1 MRLRAKPVVTARR
14 MSSKTFSE
22 HSRVAALN
30 SKLTVPEIPHE
41 GVAFDDQRGGVDLIE
56 RHADLSARVDG
67 HRGISRS

>member
-14 MSSKTFSE
+14 VSGKTFSE

-41 GVAFDDQRGGVDLIE
+41 GVAFDDQRGGF
-56 RHADLSARVDG
+56 DLSVGGWMVTAG
-67 HRGISRS
+67 SRLS